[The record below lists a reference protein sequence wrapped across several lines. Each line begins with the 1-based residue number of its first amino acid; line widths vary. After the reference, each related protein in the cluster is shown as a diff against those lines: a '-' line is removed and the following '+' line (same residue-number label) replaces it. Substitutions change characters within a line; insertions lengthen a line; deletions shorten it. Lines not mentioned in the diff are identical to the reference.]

1 MAAKTDSMMMM
12 TVIAMVMMP
21 IMMMMVMTMLVVLM
35 MAMAM
40 TRMIMIVMFLGFLL
54 FHARAPSGSICYTF
68 RASLCIIARGEGEYA
83 PRSTI
88 VMHTNAD
95 T

>member
-1 MAAKTDSMMMM
+1 MAAKTDGMMMM
-12 TVIAMVMMP
+12 TVIAMMMMMP

-54 FHARAPSGSICYTF
+54 FHARAPIMMISVTHAGRGYVTQPEA
-68 RASLCIIARGEGEYA
+68 RANMLL
-83 PRSTI
+83 
-88 VMHTNAD
+88 D
-95 T
+95 LQ